1 MLFISGVSLD
11 DSTIINEYS
20 ENSIERQLL
29 NKMAASEEKYQY
41 DNINQLKFEL
51 NLRKEIVNSA
61 ADLNKSGLS
70 FATFKNSKCNPE
82 YWQRTPNGGFLL
94 KNGVKSSEAI
104 RDIFENGDKYA
115 TECATAMM
123 IIYFKAM
130 LNVFGNE
137 SFDKLI
143 PKIYLMDWDITE
155 SLFKEVGSMYKTAD
169 ILPGD
174 RGYFNNPDFDPSTP
188 EWQGENVIILPDSMY
203 YGHGIGIASA
213 DEIIRALNS
222 RRKEHATKPAYFLDS
237 AGRPDFKKLSD
248 VYYNPSHRTAPLV
261 WKPFPPPLV
270 SV

>member
-1 MLFISGVSLD
+1 MLYVSGVSLD
-11 DSTIINEYS
+11 VSTIINEYS
-20 ENSIERQLL
+20 ENSIERELL
-29 NKMAASEEKYQY
+29 NKMAASGEKYQY
-41 DNINQLKFEL
+41 ENINQLKFEL
-51 NLRKEIVNSA
+51 NFRKEIVNSA
-61 ADLNKSGLS
+61 VTLNNSGLS

-82 YWQRTPNGGFLL
+82 YWTRTRNGGFLL
-94 KNGVKSSEAI
+94 KNGVKSGEAI
-104 RDIFENGDKYA
+104 NDIFENGEKYA

-130 LNVFGNE
+130 LNVFGIE

-155 SLFKEVGSMYKTAD
+155 PLLREVGAINKTAD
-169 ILPGD
+169 IFLGD

-188 EWQGENVIILPDSMY
+188 EWQGENVIVLPDSKY

-213 DEIIRALNS
+213 DEIIKALNY
-222 RRKEHATKPAYFLDS
+222 RRKEHATKPAYFLDA

-248 VYYNPSHRTAPLV
+248 VYYNPSSRNAPLV

-270 SV
+270 SI